1 MLDLLPSVRRCLTSL
16 SSQRSDIACL
26 SIVIL
31 SLCDTV
37 ASVFGRLFGRYT
49 PRLPLAGI
57 LFSPRKSLAGSL
69 AASLMGA
76 WVGWFFWTRLA
87 SYGDAGDLSW
97 VPARVLAVGS
107 DEVRFR
113 LKNPGSTMSAAGLAT
128 LCGAVAGVAE
138 AIDVFGMDDNL
149 SLPVLFGFFLWASM
163 TVLG

>member
-1 MLDLLPSVRRCLTSL
+1 
-16 SSQRSDIACL
+16 
-26 SIVIL
+26 
-31 SLCDTV
+31 
-37 ASVFGRLFGRYT
+37 
-49 PRLPLAGI
+49 
-57 LFSPRKSLAGSL
+57 
-69 AASLMGA
+69 MGA